1 MKPISRRKFGSIL
14 GAAAIAA
21 PAAARAQQPKKRPP
35 PPPPLPPAAE
45 PQVAPAEPKEAAA
58 AKYGMTKQQEEAV
71 KQAIERAE
79 RGRASIRSY
88 PLEYS
93 DEPAFVFQAKAGKE
107 SGRRR

>member
-35 PPPPLPPAAE
+35 PPPPPAAE
-45 PQVAPAEPKEAAA
+45 PQVEAASAPKEAAA
-58 AKYGMTKQQEEAV
+58 AKYGMTRQQEEAV

-79 RGRASIRSY
+79 RGRASIRTY
-88 PLEYS
+88 ALEYS

-107 SGRRR
+107 SGKRR